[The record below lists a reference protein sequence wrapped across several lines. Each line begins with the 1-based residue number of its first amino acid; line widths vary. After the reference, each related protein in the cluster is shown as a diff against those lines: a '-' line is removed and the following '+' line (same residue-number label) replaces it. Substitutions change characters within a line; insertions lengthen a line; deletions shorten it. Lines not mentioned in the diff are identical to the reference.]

1 MTIAP
6 PLAVTSEGIAPQLE
20 ALRARITAAC
30 ERANRDPSGVILVA
44 ITKTL
49 PPARIREA
57 YAVGLRDFG
66 ENRLEEARE
75 KLPALREEL
84 PETRWHMV
92 GHVQSRKAT
101 AIPPLFNCLHSL
113 DSLKL
118 ARRLGRFANEQ
129 GRILPVLMQCNVSGE
144 ASKGGF
150 PAYDWRENDATFR
163 HLQDSLREI
172 AATPGLELRGL
183 MTMAPILTA
192 PAAARPYFA
201 SLAALRAASQDSLS
215 LSLPI
220 LSMGMTNDYEI
231 AIEEGATLVRIGR
244 ALFGERPAH

>member
-1 MTIAP
+1 MKERFDEEELANCARPSANGRWQLDLSAANRLEMERAGLQQIQDTAPCTACHSDEFFSHRAEGGRTGRFGALLCLLTIAP

-84 PETRWHMV
+84 PEACWHMV

-129 GRILPVLMQCNVSGE
+129 GRILPVLVQCNVSGE

-150 PAYDWRENDATFR
+150 PR
-163 HLQDSLREI
+163 L
-172 AATPGLELRGL
+172 
-183 MTMAPILTA
+183 
-192 PAAARPYFA
+192 
-201 SLAALRAASQDSLS
+201 
-215 LSLPI
+215 
-220 LSMGMTNDYEI
+220 
-231 AIEEGATLVRIGR
+231 
-244 ALFGERPAH
+244 